1 MTFSGSEGMD
11 LKSTTGK
18 LIRGDIKGVAKD
30 LSGTLE
36 RSLSLVGVIII
47 SLASMVGS
55 GLFVL
60 PGFAA
65 AIMGP
70 GIWFAYLLAAL
81 VVLPGAISKAEIS
94 SAIPKTG
101 GTYVYLERAYGPWF
115 GTISGLGLW
124 ASFLLKSAFALIGF
138 SAYLHA
144 VSYFFEI
151 SINTTT
157 VALYA
162 LVLITGLNIL
172 GVKKIKN
179 VQTPI
184 LVVTMIAVCLI
195 AVYALFLDTTDFGR
209 PWQGA
214 TDASFTDIASASA
227 FVFVAYAGVIK
238 VTAIGGEVKQPER
251 NLPSSILVSLV
262 IATLLYCVLTY
273 IMMAAVPGEW
283 WFNAD
288 GSTNEA
294 PIYVF
299 VHSILSNE
307 IAVIIATLAVLTMI
321 SGALAGLLASSRFL
335 FAMARDNL
343 LPTALENVNVKYE
356 TPHWPIIITGLLMA
370 VAILLLPVEDVA
382 KLASGFQIMV
392 YILMCGTVFIFRRA
406 NKVHGNYLP
415 TFNSPL
421 YPLMQFWGILAGLYL
436 LYIMGSKGILG
447 AGIAIIVGTFTY
459 FAYGKKH
466 SIDRVTPFQTFRTLF
481 ANPTPT
487 EHELRVKVFHAADMG
502 EKNHLNYQE
511 FRHAMKT
518 LNFEFTNDELRRIF
532 HLADDDDDGVIDI
545 DDFINAYEAALEEQ

>member
-1 MTFSGSEGMD
+1 MD

-18 LIRGDIKGVAKD
+18 LMRGDIKGVAKD
-30 LSGTLE
+30 ISGKLE
-36 RSLSLVGVIII
+36 RSLTLVGVIII

-55 GLFVL
+55 GIFVL

-70 GIWFAYLLAAL
+70 GIWLAYALAAL

-144 VSYFFEI
+144 VSYYFDI
-151 SINTTT
+151 TINTMT

-162 LVLITGLNIL
+162 LVLITILNIF

-179 VQTPI
+179 VQAPI
-184 LVVTMIAVCLI
+184 LVVTMIAVILV
-195 AVYALFLDTTDFGR
+195 ALYALFLDSTDVQR
-209 PWQGA
+209 PWRGA
-214 TDASFTDIASASA
+214 MDAQFTDVASAAA

-238 VTAIGGEVKQPER
+238 VTAIGGEVQEPER
-251 NLPSSILVSLV
+251 NLPSSILISLL
-262 IATLLYCVLTY
+262 IATFLYCVLTF

-283 WFNAD
+283 WLND
-288 GSTNEA
+288 DRSTNEA

-299 VHSILSNE
+299 VDQVLSNE
-307 IAVIIATLAVLTMI
+307 IAIFIAALAVLTMI

-343 LPTALENVNVKYE
+343 LPTALENVNARYE
-356 TPHWPIIITGLLMA
+356 TPHWPILITGGLMA
-370 VAILLLPVEDVA
+370 IAILQLPVEDVA

-392 YILMCGTVFIFRRA
+392 YILMCGTIFIFRRA
-406 NKVHGNYLP
+406 NKIHGNYHP
-415 TFNSPL
+415 SFSSPL
-421 YPLMQFWGILAGLYL
+421 YPLMQFWGIIAGFYL
-436 LYIMGSKGILG
+436 LYIMGSKGIMG
-447 AGIAIIVGTFTY
+447 AGIAILVGSVTY
-459 FAYGKKH
+459 SLYGKKH
-466 SIDRVTPFQTFRTLF
+466 SIDRVTPFQSFRTLF
-481 ANPTPT
+481 ANPSPT
-487 EHELRVKVFHAADMG
+487 EHELRIKVFHAADMG

-532 HLADDDDDGVIDI
+532 HVVDDDDDGVIDI
-545 DDFINAYEAALEEQ
+545 DDFIQAYEAAVEEQ

>member
-1 MTFSGSEGMD
+1 MD

-18 LIRGDIKGVAKD
+18 LMRGDIKGVAKD
-30 LSGTLE
+30 ISGTLE
-36 RSLSLVGVIII
+36 RSLTLVGVIII

-55 GLFVL
+55 GIFVL

-70 GIWFAYLLAAL
+70 GIWLAYALAAL

-144 VSYFFEI
+144 VSYYFDI
-151 SINTTT
+151 TINTMT

-162 LVLITGLNIL
+162 LVLITILNIF

-179 VQTPI
+179 VQAPI
-184 LVVTMIAVCLI
+184 LVVTMIAVILV
-195 AVYALFLDTTDFGR
+195 ALYALFLDSTDIQR
-209 PWQGA
+209 PWRGA
-214 TDASFTDIASASA
+214 MDAQFTDVASAAA

-238 VTAIGGEVKQPER
+238 VTAIGGEVQEPER
-251 NLPSSILVSLV
+251 NLPSSILISLL
-262 IATLLYCVLTY
+262 IATFLYCVLTF
-273 IMMAAVPGEW
+273 IMMAAVPGDW
-283 WFNAD
+283 WLND
-288 GSTNEA
+288 DRSTNEA

-299 VHSILSNE
+299 VDQVLSNE
-307 IAVIIATLAVLTMI
+307 IAIFIAALAVLTMI

-343 LPTALENVNVKYE
+343 LPTALENVNARYE
-356 TPHWPIIITGLLMA
+356 TPHWPILITGGLMA
-370 VAILLLPVEDVA
+370 IAILQLPVEDVA

-392 YILMCGTVFIFRRA
+392 YILMCGTIFIFRRA
-406 NKVHGNYLP
+406 NKIHGNYHP
-415 TFNSPL
+415 SFSSPL
-421 YPLMQFWGILAGLYL
+421 YPLMQFWGIIAGFYL
-436 LYIMGSKGILG
+436 LYIMGSKGIMG
-447 AGIAIIVGTFTY
+447 AGIAILVGSVTY
-459 FAYGKKH
+459 SLYGKKH
-466 SIDRVTPFQTFRTLF
+466 SIDRVTPFQSFRTLF
-481 ANPTPT
+481 ANPSPT

-532 HLADDDDDGVIDI
+532 HVVDDDDDGVIDI
-545 DDFINAYEAALEEQ
+545 DDFIQAYEAAVEEQ

>member
-1 MTFSGSEGMD
+1 MD

-18 LIRGDIKGVAKD
+18 LMRGDIKGVAKD
-30 LSGTLE
+30 ISGKLE
-36 RSLSLVGVIII
+36 RSLTLVGVIII

-55 GLFVL
+55 GIFVL

-70 GIWFAYLLAAL
+70 GIWLAYALAAL

-144 VSYFFEI
+144 VSYYFDI
-151 SINTTT
+151 TINTMT

-162 LVLITGLNIL
+162 LVLITILNIF

-179 VQTPI
+179 VQAPI
-184 LVVTMIAVCLI
+184 LVVTMIAVILV
-195 AVYALFLDTTDFGR
+195 ALYALFLDSTDIQR
-209 PWQGA
+209 PWRGA
-214 TDASFTDIASASA
+214 MDAQFTDVASAAA

-238 VTAIGGEVKQPER
+238 VTAIGGEVQEPER
-251 NLPSSILVSLV
+251 NLPSSILISLL
-262 IATLLYCVLTY
+262 IATFLYCVLTF

-283 WFNAD
+283 WLND
-288 GSTNEA
+288 DRSTNEA

-299 VHSILSNE
+299 VDHVLSNE
-307 IAVIIATLAVLTMI
+307 IAIFIAALAVLTMI

-343 LPTALENVNVKYE
+343 LPTALENVNARYE
-356 TPHWPIIITGLLMA
+356 TPHWPILITGGLMA
-370 VAILLLPVEDVA
+370 IAILQLPVEDVA

-392 YILMCGTVFIFRRA
+392 YILMCGTIFIFRRA
-406 NKVHGNYLP
+406 NKIHGNYHP
-415 TFNSPL
+415 SFSSPL
-421 YPLMQFWGILAGLYL
+421 YPLMQFWGIIAGFYL
-436 LYIMGSKGILG
+436 LYIMGSKGIMG
-447 AGIAIIVGTFTY
+447 AGIAILVGSVTY
-459 FAYGKKH
+459 SLYGKKH
-466 SIDRVTPFQTFRTLF
+466 SIDRVTPFQSFRTLF
-481 ANPTPT
+481 ANPSPT

-532 HLADDDDDGVIDI
+532 HVVDDDDDGVIDI
-545 DDFINAYEAALEEQ
+545 DDFIQAYEAAVEEQ

>member
-1 MTFSGSEGMD
+1 MD
-11 LKSTTGK
+11 LNSTTGK
-18 LIRGDIKGVAKD
+18 LMRGDIKGVAMD
-30 LSGTLE
+30 ISGKLE
-36 RSLSLVGVIII
+36 RSLTLVGVIII

-55 GLFVL
+55 GIFVL

-65 AIMGP
+65 TIMGP
-70 GIWFAYLLAAL
+70 GIWLAYALAAL

-144 VSYFFEI
+144 VSYYFDI
-151 SINTTT
+151 TINTMT

-162 LVLITGLNIL
+162 LVLITILNIF

-179 VQTPI
+179 VQAPI
-184 LVVTMIAVCLI
+184 LVVTMIAVILV
-195 AVYALFLDTTDFGR
+195 ALYALFLDSTDIQR
-209 PWQGA
+209 PWRGA
-214 TDASFTDIASASA
+214 MDAQFTDVASAAA

-238 VTAIGGEVKQPER
+238 VTAIGGEVQEPER
-251 NLPSSILVSLV
+251 NLPSSILISLL
-262 IATLLYCVLTY
+262 IATFLYCVLTF
-273 IMMAAVPGEW
+273 IMMAAVPGDW
-283 WFNAD
+283 WLND
-288 GSTNEA
+288 DRSTNEA

-299 VHSILSNE
+299 VDHVLSNE
-307 IAVIIATLAVLTMI
+307 IAIFIAALAVLTMI

-343 LPTALENVNVKYE
+343 LPTALENVNARYE
-356 TPHWPIIITGLLMA
+356 TPHWPILITGGLMA
-370 VAILLLPVEDVA
+370 IAILQLPVEDVA

-392 YILMCGTVFIFRRA
+392 YILMCGTIFIFRRA
-406 NKVHGNYLP
+406 NKIHGNYHP
-415 TFNSPL
+415 SFSSPL
-421 YPLMQFWGILAGLYL
+421 YPLMQFWGIIAGFYL
-436 LYIMGSKGILG
+436 LYIMGSKGIMG
-447 AGIAIIVGTFTY
+447 AGIAILVGSVTY
-459 FAYGKKH
+459 SLYGKKH
-466 SIDRVTPFQTFRTLF
+466 SIDRVTPFQSFRTLF
-481 ANPTPT
+481 ANPSPT

-532 HLADDDDDGVIDI
+532 HVVDDDDDGVIDI
-545 DDFINAYEAALEEQ
+545 DDFIQAYEAAVEEQ

>member
-1 MTFSGSEGMD
+1 MD

-18 LIRGDIKGVAKD
+18 LMRGDIKGVAKD
-30 LSGTLE
+30 ISGTLE
-36 RSLSLVGVIII
+36 RSLTLVGVIII

-55 GLFVL
+55 GIFVL
-60 PGFAA
+60 PGFTA

-70 GIWFAYLLAAL
+70 GIWLAYALAAL

-144 VSYFFEI
+144 VSYYFDI
-151 SINTTT
+151 TINTMT

-162 LVLITGLNIL
+162 LVLITILNIF

-179 VQTPI
+179 VQAPI
-184 LVVTMIAVCLI
+184 LVVTMIAVILV
-195 AVYALFLDTTDFGR
+195 ALYALFLDSTDIQR
-209 PWQGA
+209 PWRGA
-214 TDASFTDIASASA
+214 MDAQFTDVASAAA

-238 VTAIGGEVKQPER
+238 VTAIGGEVQEPER
-251 NLPSSILVSLV
+251 NLPSSILISLL
-262 IATLLYCVLTY
+262 IATFLYCVLTF
-273 IMMAAVPGEW
+273 IMMAAVPGDW
-283 WFNAD
+283 WLND
-288 GSTNEA
+288 DRSTNEA

-299 VHSILSNE
+299 VDQVLSNE
-307 IAVIIATLAVLTMI
+307 IAIFIAALAVLTMI

-343 LPTALENVNVKYE
+343 LPTALENVNARYE
-356 TPHWPIIITGLLMA
+356 TPHWPILITGGLMA
-370 VAILLLPVEDVA
+370 IAILQLPVEDVA

-392 YILMCGTVFIFRRA
+392 YILMCGTIFIFRRA
-406 NKVHGNYLP
+406 NKIHGNYHP
-415 TFNSPL
+415 SFSSPL
-421 YPLMQFWGILAGLYL
+421 YPLMQFWGIIAGFYL
-436 LYIMGSKGILG
+436 LYIMGSKGIMG
-447 AGIAIIVGTFTY
+447 AGIAILVGSVTY
-459 FAYGKKH
+459 SLYGKKH
-466 SIDRVTPFQTFRTLF
+466 SIDRVTPFQSFRTLF
-481 ANPTPT
+481 ANPSPT

-532 HLADDDDDGVIDI
+532 HVVDDDDDGVIDI
-545 DDFINAYEAALEEQ
+545 DDFIQAYEAAVEEQ

>member
-1 MTFSGSEGMD
+1 MD

-18 LIRGDIKGVAKD
+18 LMRGDIKGVAKD
-30 LSGTLE
+30 ISGTLE
-36 RSLSLVGVIII
+36 RSLTLVGVIII

-55 GLFVL
+55 GIFVL

-70 GIWFAYLLAAL
+70 GIWLAYALAAL

-144 VSYFFEI
+144 VSYYFDI
-151 SINTTT
+151 TINTMT

-162 LVLITGLNIL
+162 LVLITILNIF

-179 VQTPI
+179 VQAPI
-184 LVVTMIAVCLI
+184 LVVTMIAVILV
-195 AVYALFLDTTDFGR
+195 ALYALFLDSTDIQR
-209 PWQGA
+209 PWRGA
-214 TDASFTDIASASA
+214 MDAQFTDVASAAA

-238 VTAIGGEVKQPER
+238 VTAIGGEVQEPER
-251 NLPSSILVSLV
+251 NLPSSILISLL
-262 IATLLYCVLTY
+262 IATFLYCVLTF
-273 IMMAAVPGEW
+273 IMMAAVPGDW
-283 WFNAD
+283 WLND
-288 GSTNEA
+288 DRSTNEA

-299 VHSILSNE
+299 VDHVLSNE
-307 IAVIIATLAVLTMI
+307 IAIFIAALAVLTMI

-343 LPTALENVNVKYE
+343 LPTALENVNARYE
-356 TPHWPIIITGLLMA
+356 TPHWPILITGGLMA
-370 VAILLLPVEDVA
+370 IAILQLPVEDVA

-392 YILMCGTVFIFRRA
+392 YILMCGTIFIFRRA
-406 NKVHGNYLP
+406 NKIHGNYHP
-415 TFNSPL
+415 SFSSPL
-421 YPLMQFWGILAGLYL
+421 YPLMQFWGIIAGFYL
-436 LYIMGSKGILG
+436 LYIMGSKGIMG
-447 AGIAIIVGTFTY
+447 AGIAILVGSVTY
-459 FAYGKKH
+459 SLYGKKH
-466 SIDRVTPFQTFRTLF
+466 SIDRVTPFQSFRTLF
-481 ANPTPT
+481 ANPSPT

-532 HLADDDDDGVIDI
+532 HVVDDDDDGVIDI
-545 DDFINAYEAALEEQ
+545 DDFIQAYEAAVEEQ

>member
-1 MTFSGSEGMD
+1 MD

-18 LIRGDIKGVAKD
+18 LMRGDIKGVAKD
-30 LSGTLE
+30 ISGTLE
-36 RSLSLVGVIII
+36 RSLTLVGVIII

-55 GLFVL
+55 GIFVL

-70 GIWFAYLLAAL
+70 GIWLAYALAAL

-144 VSYFFEI
+144 VSYYFDI
-151 SINTTT
+151 TINTMT

-162 LVLITGLNIL
+162 LVLITILNIF

-179 VQTPI
+179 VQAPI
-184 LVVTMIAVCLI
+184 LVVTMIAVILV
-195 AVYALFLDTTDFGR
+195 ALYALFLDSTDIQR
-209 PWQGA
+209 PWRGA
-214 TDASFTDIASASA
+214 MDAQFTDVASAAA

-238 VTAIGGEVKQPER
+238 VTAIGGEVQEPER
-251 NLPSSILVSLV
+251 NLPSSILISLL
-262 IATLLYCVLTY
+262 IATFLYCVLTF
-273 IMMAAVPGEW
+273 IMMAAVPGDW
-283 WFNAD
+283 WLND
-288 GSTNEA
+288 DRSTNEA

-299 VHSILSNE
+299 VDHVLSNE
-307 IAVIIATLAVLTMI
+307 IAIFIAALAVLTMI

-343 LPTALENVNVKYE
+343 LPTALENVNARYE
-356 TPHWPIIITGLLMA
+356 TPHWPILITGGLMA
-370 VAILLLPVEDVA
+370 IAILQLPVEDVA

-392 YILMCGTVFIFRRA
+392 YILMCGTIFIFRRA
-406 NKVHGNYLP
+406 NKIHGNYHP
-415 TFNSPL
+415 SFSSPL
-421 YPLMQFWGILAGLYL
+421 YPIMQFWGIIAGFYL
-436 LYIMGSKGILG
+436 LYIMGSKGIMG
-447 AGIAIIVGTFTY
+447 AGIAILVGSVTY
-459 FAYGKKH
+459 SLYGKKH
-466 SIDRVTPFQTFRTLF
+466 SIDRVTPFQSFRTLF
-481 ANPTPT
+481 ANPSPT

-532 HLADDDDDGVIDI
+532 HVVDDDDDGVIDI
-545 DDFINAYEAALEEQ
+545 DDFIQAYEAAVEEQ

>member
-1 MTFSGSEGMD
+1 MD

-18 LIRGDIKGVAKD
+18 LMRGDIKGVAKD
-30 LSGTLE
+30 ISGTLE
-36 RSLSLVGVIII
+36 RSLTLVGVIII

-55 GLFVL
+55 GIFVL

-70 GIWFAYLLAAL
+70 GIWLAYALAAL

-144 VSYFFEI
+144 VSYYFDI
-151 SINTTT
+151 TINTMT

-162 LVLITGLNIL
+162 LVLITILNIF

-179 VQTPI
+179 VQAPI
-184 LVVTMIAVCLI
+184 LVVTMIAVILV
-195 AVYALFLDTTDFGR
+195 ALYALFLDSTDLQR
-209 PWQGA
+209 PWRGA
-214 TDASFTDIASASA
+214 MDAQFTDVASAAA

-238 VTAIGGEVKQPER
+238 VTAIGGEVQEPER
-251 NLPSSILVSLV
+251 NLPSSILISLL
-262 IATLLYCVLTY
+262 IATFLYCVLTF
-273 IMMAAVPGEW
+273 IMMAAVPGDW
-283 WFNAD
+283 WLND
-288 GSTNEA
+288 DRSTNEA

-299 VHSILSNE
+299 VDQVLSNE
-307 IAVIIATLAVLTMI
+307 IAIFIAALAVLTMI

-343 LPTALENVNVKYE
+343 LPTALENVNARYE
-356 TPHWPIIITGLLMA
+356 TPHWPILITGGLMA
-370 VAILLLPVEDVA
+370 IAILQLPVEDVA

-392 YILMCGTVFIFRRA
+392 YILMCGTIFIFRRA
-406 NKVHGNYLP
+406 NKIHGNYHP
-415 TFNSPL
+415 SFSSPL
-421 YPLMQFWGILAGLYL
+421 YPIMQFWGIIAGFYL
-436 LYIMGSKGILG
+436 LYIMGSKGIMG
-447 AGIAIIVGTFTY
+447 AGIAILVGSVTY
-459 FAYGKKH
+459 SLYGKKH
-466 SIDRVTPFQTFRTLF
+466 SIDRVTPFQSFRTLF
-481 ANPTPT
+481 ANPSPT

-532 HLADDDDDGVIDI
+532 HVVDDDDDGVIDI
-545 DDFINAYEAALEEQ
+545 DDFIQAYEAAVEEQ